1 MCHAIIDPPWA
12 RHLLSEGMRHAAL
25 CHTEMPGELAS
36 LCAVVSSTMESALGC
51 SPNDTFRV
59 EVVGELVVKFQKLEE
74 RRSQLEHSAMRICD
88 LLLGPPPGRAR
99 LADRLDEAARQLGAE
114 LATQREADAEL
125 EALQTLVVRLQDW
138 VLESADRPSSLA
150 SSMSTTVELLEGRIN
165 IESANRVLLG
175 SCSTLVT
182 TVRNQVVNS
191 LV

>member
-1 MCHAIIDPPWA
+1 
-12 RHLLSEGMRHAAL
+12 
-25 CHTEMPGELAS
+25 
-36 LCAVVSSTMESALGC
+36 
-51 SPNDTFRV
+51 
-59 EVVGELVVKFQKLEE
+59 
-74 RRSQLEHSAMRICD
+74 MRICD
-88 LLLGPPPGRAR
+88 LLLGPPLGRAR

-150 SSMSTTVELLEGRIN
+150 SSMSTTVELLEGQIN
-165 IESANRVLLG
+165 VESANRVLLG